1 MELEHAIEGA
11 LQQLAKLPKEP
22 PKNPLHE
29 ISALL
34 SEFAM
39 DVSRHVD
46 GIPDE
51 EGILQMIRPA
61 QENFKRAI
69 RGTAPQFRPFERNLA
84 GTRTLPA
91 PTFLDNEDDEGAVE
105 VGEDQCIYVDEV
117 QTRALQ

>member
-1 MELEHAIEGA
+1 MRYRRSTPAIGETAEGA
-11 LQQLAKLPKEP
+11 AQESPSRDFGAPYR
-22 PKNPLHE
+22 
-29 ISALL
+29 S
-34 SEFAM
+34 FAM

-84 GTRTLPA
+84 GTQTLPA
-91 PTFLDNEDDEGAVE
+91 PTFLGNEDDGEAVE